1 MNRVEFL
8 VMTVLSAAALIVVV
22 AVIASSFSVRR
33 LAQNTNEQRQ
43 EIAAEQQRL
52 LSQQQTI
59 RQGYSVQQKVQGILV
74 DMARVGV
81 ENEQMRDLLASHG
94 FQINFKPP
102 QSQDIP

>member
-8 VMTVLSAAALIVVV
+8 VMTALSAVALIVVV
-22 AVIASSFSVRR
+22 AVIASSFSVRQ
-33 LAQNTNEQRQ
+33 LAQDTNEQRR

-81 ENEQMRDLLASHG
+81 ENQQMRDLLASHG
-94 FQINFKPP
+94 FQINVKPP
-102 QSQDIP
+102 QSQDTP